1 MTTEELDILW
11 ARALRDSVAA
21 GEMYTRYR
29 FAALVAAAEREKCAT
44 YTHPPFR
51 KCEFCGCN
59 TNARVRACCD
69 KGRAADGS
77 TKGLTP

>member
-1 MTTEELDILW
+1 MTDRER
-11 ARALRDSVAA
+11 ANKALRQAISRSTEIAS
-21 GEMYTRYR
+21 YTR
-29 FAALVAAAEREKCAT
+29 
-44 YTHPPFR
+44 PPFR